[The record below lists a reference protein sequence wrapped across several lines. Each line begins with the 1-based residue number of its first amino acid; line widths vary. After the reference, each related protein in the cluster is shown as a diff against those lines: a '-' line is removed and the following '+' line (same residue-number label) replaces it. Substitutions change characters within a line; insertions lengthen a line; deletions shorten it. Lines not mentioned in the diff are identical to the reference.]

1 MQTDYKARYK
11 RIAQTESFKKAYSNR
26 SIGEVIEYSQV
37 VKMTDEQKY
46 AMYMK
51 LTKSEIVRM
60 MIELEK
66 HTTPSIPYSTQ
77 NSTGTFHPNPFF
89 TTTNDTGI

>member
-1 MQTDYKARYK
+1 MQT
-11 RIAQTESFKKAYSNR
+11 N
-26 SIGEVIEYSQV
+26 YSQV
-37 VKMTDEQKY
+37 VAMTDEEKY

-60 MIELEK
+60 MVELEK
-66 HTTPSIPYSTQ
+66 LIHHSIPYLPQ
-77 NSTGTFHPNPFF
+77 DSTGTFRPNPFF

>member
-1 MQTDYKARYK
+1 MQTNYC
-11 RIAQTESFKKAYSNR
+11 
-26 SIGEVIEYSQV
+26 QV
-37 VKMTDEQKY
+37 VAMTDEEKY

-66 HTTPSIPYSTQ
+66 HTDHSIQYTPQ
-77 NSTGTFHPNPFF
+77 NSTETIHPNPFF

>member
-1 MQTDYKARYK
+1 MQT
-11 RIAQTESFKKAYSNR
+11 N
-26 SIGEVIEYSQV
+26 YSQV
-37 VKMTDEQKY
+37 VAMTDEEKY

-66 HTTPSIPYSTQ
+66 HTHHSIPYLPQ